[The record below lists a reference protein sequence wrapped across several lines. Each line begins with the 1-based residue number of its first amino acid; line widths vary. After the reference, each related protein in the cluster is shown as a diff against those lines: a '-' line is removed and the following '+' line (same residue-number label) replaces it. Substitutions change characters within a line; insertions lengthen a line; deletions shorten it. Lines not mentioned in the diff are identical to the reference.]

1 MYYKLEEKHIS
12 EGALYCTISHHRK
25 TQDHPYWPW
34 AMCSALIDLRGTIL
48 WFVRKRPSKMHKQ
61 WKEPQA
67 EYIVLTHPQGSVF
80 LPFRQIYWRAKDKS
94 TVTHSLFLVRRS
106 LNIGSTWKSDCKE
119 NLAAFLQG
127 PKSTVLYTHTCAKLW
142 IRTPLSH
149 WFACHHAFGRGYDSM
164 SVSAV
169 SSVHIHTTSIR
180 DKASHPRN

>member
-1 MYYKLEEKHIS
+1 MKELCTAPYRITVRPKTIHTDLEPCVQLSLTLGEPSFGLSEKDPQKCINSGRSRKLN
-12 EGALYCTISHHRK
+12 
-25 TQDHPYWPW
+25 
-34 AMCSALIDLRGTIL
+34 
-48 WFVRKRPSKMHKQ
+48 
-61 WKEPQA
+61 
-67 EYIVLTHPQGSVF
+67 IVLTHPQGSVF

-127 PKSTVLYTHTCAKLW
+127 PKSTVLYTHTCAQLW